1 MSIRVVYGLHGFNLA
16 SGGLLMSFCGSQ
28 TVTFSGIKNA
38 KVVNISHLLGVL
50 VLWKSRYC
58 HVYPLRQNHD
68 PGTLLFNCS
77 SCLCIPSIPWLATVW
92 TCPLE
97 LRGHRGWSLYC
108 TNKKWETW
116 KGFHD
121 QEPHIVLLG
130 FRGGIKFFIFGIKN
144 LRQIWQDSDKPRSW
158 WPDLI

>member
-77 SCLCIPSIPWLATVW
+77 SCLCIPSIPWLAIVW

-116 KGFHD
+116 KGFAHWPQRSCSISMRLFYFSVWDLCYSCPMLTKD
-121 QEPHIVLLG
+121 QQN
-130 FRGGIKFFIFGIKN
+130 KYY
-144 LRQIWQDSDKPRSW
+144 
-158 WPDLI
+158 LI